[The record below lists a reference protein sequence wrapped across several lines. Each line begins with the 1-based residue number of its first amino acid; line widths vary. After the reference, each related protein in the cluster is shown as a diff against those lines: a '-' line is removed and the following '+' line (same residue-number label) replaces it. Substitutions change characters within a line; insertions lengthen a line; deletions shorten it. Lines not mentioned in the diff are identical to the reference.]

1 MIKKIE
7 KIENLG
13 IYKNF
18 NHSKINEFKQYN
30 LIYGWNGS
38 GKSTLSRLFSSLN
51 GKNIAEI
58 YNGFKTSIRVDET
71 VYAENQ
77 FPISTESIKVFND
90 DFIKENID
98 WDGILKSIL
107 LLDEKN
113 IEEMKSYNLLKN
125 ELYGDGSAVGILKEI
140 ENKERELND
149 KEKELQKILTNIGKM

>member
-1 MIKKIE
+1 MITKIE

-58 YNGFKTSIRVDET
+58 YNGFKTSICVDET

-107 LLDEKN
+107 KY
-113 IEEMKSYNLLKN
+113 IVVRRKKY
-125 ELYGDGSAVGILKEI
+125 
-140 ENKERELND
+140 
-149 KEKELQKILTNIGKM
+149 